1 MLDKIIP
8 PLCGRVRFVAAL
20 ITLAVAVPRLPVLDF
35 LPSAPLGFLLPSVYA
50 YTLLPLGLALV
61 VTSYR
66 WRLHWI
72 GRLVALLGFVAWVT
86 LTFAVSSVT
95 SIAINA
101 VFAGVLFT
109 EILAHHDC

>member
-20 ITLAVAVPRLPVLDF
+20 ITLAVAVPRLPVF
-35 LPSAPLGFLLPSVYA
+35 SAWIVAPLGFFVPAVYA
-50 YTLLPLGLALV
+50 YMLLPLGLALV

-66 WRLHWI
+66 WRVQWV
-72 GRLVALLGFVAWVT
+72 GRLVAMLSFVAWVT
-86 LTFAVSSVT
+86 LTFAASSVT
-95 SIAINA
+95 SIAISA
-101 VFAGVLFT
+101 IMAGVLFT

>member
-1 MLDKIIP
+1 MLDKITP
-8 PLCGRVRFVAAL
+8 PLCGRVRFIVTL
-20 ITLAVAVPRLPVLDF
+20 ITLAVAVPRLPVFDALIV
-35 LPSAPLGFLLPSVYA
+35 AQLGFFVPSVYA
-50 YTLLPLGLALV
+50 YMLLPLGLALG

-66 WRLHWI
+66 WRTHWF

-86 LTFAVSSVT
+86 LTFAASSVT

-101 VFAGVLFT
+101 IMAGVLFT

>member
-8 PLCGRVRFVAAL
+8 PLCGRVRFLVAL
-20 ITLAVAVPRLPVLDF
+20 ITLTVAVPRLPMLDF
-35 LPSAPLGFLLPSVYA
+35 LPSAPLGLLVPAVYA

-66 WRLHWI
+66 WRVHWA
-72 GRLVALLGFVAWVT
+72 GRLVAMLSFVSWVT
-86 LTFAVSSVT
+86 LTFAALSVT

-101 VFAGVLFT
+101 IMAGVLFT

>member
-1 MLDKIIP
+1 MLDRIIP

-35 LPSAPLGFLLPSVYA
+35 LPSAPLGLLVPSVYA
-50 YTLLPLGLALV
+50 YMLLPLGIALA

-66 WRLHWI
+66 WRTHWA
-72 GRLVALLGFVAWVT
+72 GRLVAMLSFVAWVT
-86 LTFAVSSVT
+86 LVFAASSVT

-101 VFAGVLFT
+101 IMAGVLFT